1 MSVWVRQR
9 TIAGNRRVVD
19 MELHEND
26 KGRVWID
33 GKLFTFEFDVRQAVV
48 YDDLILIL
56 LDIPTK
62 PEYAH
67 YIRNLYGFRQGK
79 RLWQVEDLN
88 NQFPNRIHFPFEGI
102 YIDNDGELGGTDF
115 YGRRYAID
123 METGA
128 ITKQLPSV
136 K

>member
-1 MSVWVRQR
+1 
-9 TIAGNRRVVD
+9 

-88 NQFPNRIHFPFEGI
+88 NQFPNRIHFPFVGI

-123 METGA
+123 KETGA